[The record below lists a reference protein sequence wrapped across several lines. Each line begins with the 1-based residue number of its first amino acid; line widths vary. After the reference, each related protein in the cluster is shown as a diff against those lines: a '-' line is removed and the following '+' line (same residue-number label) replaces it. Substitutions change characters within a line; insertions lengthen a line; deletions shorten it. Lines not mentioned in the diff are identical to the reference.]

1 MVEICR
7 RFSIGSSSGIDFSSV
22 LSNENVMNLIPLIF
36 TFIGAYGVFL
46 FLAYLLA
53 RVFFPTLEVED
64 DKKPKRIK
72 DRNHKRLAS
81 R

>member
-1 MVEICR
+1 M
-7 RFSIGSSSGIDFSSV
+7 D
-22 LSNENVMNLIPLIF
+22 LIPLIL

-53 RVFFPTLEVED
+53 RVFFPTLEMED
-64 DKKPKRIK
+64 EQVKPKRM
-72 DRNHKRLAS
+72 RERQHKRLAS

>member
-1 MVEICR
+1 
-7 RFSIGSSSGIDFSSV
+7 
-22 LSNENVMNLIPLIF
+22 MNLIPLIF

-72 DRNHKRLAS
+72 ERNHKRLAS

>member
-1 MVEICR
+1 M
-7 RFSIGSSSGIDFSSV
+7 D
-22 LSNENVMNLIPLIF
+22 LIPLIL

-64 DKKPKRIK
+64 ERNKPKRIK
-72 DRNHKRLAS
+72 ERHHKRLAS